1 MTLDEYRA
9 ELANLEY
16 MRDNTT
22 CEDCRNRLLK
32 RIYVTRAAIINLA
45 KREVLLTD
53 LESRGVAAEIVK
65 RFKVKKSIK
74 PNNKAVKAI
83 VKVDA

>member
-45 KREVLLTD
+45 KREVLVAD
-53 LESRGVAAEIVK
+53 LEQREIAMKVVK
-65 RFKVKKSIK
+65 RFKVKKSIGA
-74 PNNKAVKAI
+74 NGEAVKVV

>member
-53 LESRGVAAEIVK
+53 LESRGIAVEIVK